1 MYGNQVTGAIERVMA
16 KRVDRVDLRWSS
28 PPTLAL
34 SKTAMPAPQASIV
47 YATLPGGTTLDQDAC
62 GGNPFATALIEL
74 SQRQALNLRQ
84 LLPALRKSTIERSA
98 RHQVPTWERLPSN
111 RTWTFPMLPGT
122 RAEKRIALVLIVS
135 EYLSL
140 ANPRLLGAAA
150 DERRIA
156 SMLAGHGFS
165 VVQAVPPDRQA
176 LHGALRSFAAKSKGF
191 DVAVVYSTGH
201 GVEHEGSTYL
211 LPGDYPFLRG
221 YGTTLLAQHAVP
233 VDRIASACKA
243 KKVNLTFFAGCR
255 TNT

>member
-1 MYGNQVTGAIERVMA
+1 
-16 KRVDRVDLRWSS
+16 
-28 PPTLAL
+28 
-34 SKTAMPAPQASIV
+34 MPAPQVSTI
-47 YATLPGGTTLDQDAC
+47 YATSPGGTTLDQDAC

-74 SQRQALNLRQ
+74 SQRPASKLSHF
-84 LLPALRKSTIERSA
+84 LPALRKSTIEKSA
-98 RHQVPTWERLPSN
+98 GQQVPTCERLPSN
-111 RTWTFPMLPGT
+111 RTWAFPMTAGA

-221 YGTTLLAQHAVP
+221 YCTTLLAQHAVP

>member
-1 MYGNQVTGAIERVMA
+1 MTARA
-16 KRVDRVDLRWSS
+16 A
-28 PPTLAL
+28 PLARN
-34 SKTAMPAPQASIV
+34 KTAMPASQASVI

-74 SQRQALNLRQ
+74 SQREDLKLTK

-98 RHQVPTWERLPSN
+98 GHQVPAWERLSSN
-111 RTWTFPMLPGT
+111 RTWAFPMTAGT

-176 LHGALRSFAAKSKGF
+176 LHGALRSFAARSKGF

-201 GVEHEGSTYL
+201 GVAHEGSTYL

-221 YGTTLLAQHAVP
+221 YGATLLAQHAVQ
-233 VDRIASACKA
+233 VDRIAAACKA
-243 KKVNLTFFAGCR
+243 RKVNLTFFAGCR
-255 TNT
+255 TNTSHAHGT